1 MHFASAYEIVRT
13 ERENYTVYLHKE
25 EYNST
30 ESLHLR
36 GVLNEHVSG
45 TVVRVD
51 SLAQVA
57 VM

>member
-1 MHFASAYEIVRT
+1 MHFASAMTRT
-13 ERENYTVYLHKE
+13 ERENYTVYLYKE